1 MGKFMMDNGKKV
13 KNMGAVC
20 GKMLQIKHLNH
31 ISVNGIREKFKVL
44 EFTLILKVIDIKG
57 NSKIR

>member
-1 MGKFMMDNGKKV
+1 MMDNGKKV

-31 ISVNGIREKFKVL
+31 ISVNGTREKFKVL